1 MNGAGDAGAEVV
13 GGPGTAD
20 AEPGGESG
28 EASGR
33 AAPGKVHRLRAPRT
47 VAATLV
53 ATVVLVAAG
62 ALLYDVI
69 AVRAGQPA
77 RRWRTQIADELA
89 TRHLDDVWVLVG
101 AGVAT
106 LLGGWLLWLAIAPGL
121 GRWLVLRPYGGTA
134 AAVDRAG
141 IGHLLTDRAAG
152 LAGIDHLRIRVGR
165 RRVRVSLTG
174 AADPAS
180 VQRQLREELDRVGL
194 ARPLRLDVR
203 TADRRGAG
211 GGTGTAEGP
220 EDGERPEDS
229 ERAENGK
236 GPEDG
241 ERGENGKG
249 PEQGDGTG
257 TGPGTGVAG

>member
-1 MNGAGDAGAEVV
+1 MSGAGDAGAEVV

-106 LLGGWLLWLAIAPGL
+106 LLGGCLLWLAIAPGL

-203 TADRRGAG
+203 TAGRRGAG
-211 GGTGTAEGP
+211 AGTGTGTADGP
-220 EDGERPEDS
+220 EDGELT
-229 ERAENGK
+229 
-236 GPEDG
+236 EDG
-241 ERGENGKG
+241 ERPENGKG
-249 PEQGDGTG
+249 PEQEDGTG